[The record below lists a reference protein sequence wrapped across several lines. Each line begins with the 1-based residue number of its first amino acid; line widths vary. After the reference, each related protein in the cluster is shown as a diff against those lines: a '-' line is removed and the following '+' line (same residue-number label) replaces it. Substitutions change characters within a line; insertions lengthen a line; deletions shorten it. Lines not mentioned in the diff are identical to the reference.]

1 MHPIMLEK
9 CIIIHALLGYRANSV
24 RKWRSEQNGFNPLS
38 NNGRHVMRHGLEQY
52 VKAFELSVVRWSYI
66 DVVDATS
73 DVVLDDLQD
82 PVH

>member
-1 MHPIMLEK
+1 
-9 CIIIHALLGYRANSV
+9 
-24 RKWRSEQNGFNPLS
+24 
-38 NNGRHVMRHGLEQY
+38 MRHGLEQY

-73 DVVLDDLQD
+73 DVVLNDLQD